1 MERVLGLLN
10 GISRKYSESSVSIN
24 CKVGK
29 YGLSL
34 KEVRNVK
41 SIVLVTSF
49 DAVGKLYETDD
60 LQMKIMKLTLGKQVY
75 EVIVTF

>member
-1 MERVLGLLN
+1 M
-10 GISRKYSESSVSIN
+10 KA
-24 CKVGK
+24 
-29 YGLSL
+29 
-34 KEVRNVK
+34 
-41 SIVLVTSF
+41 IVLVTSF